1 MSLLLNLFDCVF
13 FNFLIIFS
21 MGNIKQG
28 ILGGFSGKV
37 GTVIGSSWKG
47 INYMRGLAP
56 NIKDART
63 AKQLAQREKFA
74 LALSFLRPMQSFIRV
89 GFKMHALRQTAFNA
103 AMSYTLRNVVKGV
116 SPNLSIDF
124 AKVMVSRGSLLLP
137 LNIQRLNNDGE
148 IALSWVDNSGVG
160 NALDSDFA
168 MPMAYNADKNEV
180 VYDMASSCRGDEGV
194 GLDYPSNWVGDTV
207 HVYLGF
213 VSENGSL
220 VSDSVY
226 VGEMVIEN

>member
-1 MSLLLNLFDCVF
+1 
-13 FNFLIIFS
+13 

-47 INYMRGLAP
+47 ITYMRAIAP
-56 NIKDART
+56 NVKDART

-74 LALSFLRPMQSFIRV
+74 FAIGFLRPLQSFIRI
-89 GFKMHALRQTAFNA
+89 GFKMYASRQSAFNA
-103 AMSYTLRNVVKGV
+103 AMSYTLKNAIKGV
-116 SPNLSIDF
+116 SPNFSIDYS
-124 AKVMVSRGSLLLP
+124 KVMVSRGSLALP
-137 LNIQRLNNDGE
+137 LDIQKQNNDGE
-148 IALSWVDNSGVG
+148 IAISWSDNSGIA
-160 NALDSDFA
+160 NALDTDFA
-168 MPMAYNADKNEV
+168 MPLAYNANKQEA
-180 VYDMASSCRGDEGV
+180 VYDMVSSCRGDEGV
-194 GLDYPSNWVGDTV
+194 SLNYPSNWSGDTV

-226 VGEMVIEN
+226 IGEVVIE